1 MTIEDYELILLVEK
15 GISDT
20 AIKKIGNS
28 DEKAARFYEGQ
39 IWGLKI
45 ALDLLKKLEHD
56 VTLKEVKEF
65 CTKRKEEADVDE
77 DPCDYCPMAEKYS
90 CSDGISF
97 MQCGQIADILPCDWD
112 IDAIQK
118 HMKEAQQ

>member
-1 MTIEDYELILLVEK
+1 MTIEEYLNKRIEDLEEGPCNSSVVQGKILAYREI
-15 GISDT
+15 IS
-20 AIKKIGNS
+20 
-28 DEKAARFYEGQ
+28 
-39 IWGLKI
+39 
-45 ALDLLKKLEHD
+45 KLPEFDHD

-65 CTKRKEEADVDE
+65 CTERKEESDVDE

>member
-1 MTIEDYELILLVEK
+1 MTIEEYEVRLQAEMAVSHKAVEDIGKFDEGTAKYYK
-15 GISDT
+15 GQTD
-20 AIKKIGNS
+20 A
-28 DEKAARFYEGQ
+28 F
-39 IWGLKI
+39 KI

-97 MQCGQIADILPCDWD
+97 MQCGEIADILPCDWD
-112 IDAIQK
+112 IAKIEK
-118 HMKEAQQ
+118 RMKEASK